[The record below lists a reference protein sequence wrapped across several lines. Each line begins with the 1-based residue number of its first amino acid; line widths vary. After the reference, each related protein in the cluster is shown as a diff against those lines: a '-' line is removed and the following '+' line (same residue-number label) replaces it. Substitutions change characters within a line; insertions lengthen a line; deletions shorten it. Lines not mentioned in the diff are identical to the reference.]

1 MPKIEKQSN
10 VPVKKKKVASVWDAV
25 TPVTEHKSG
34 GLHMSLYGRSKTG
47 KTRLVSTFEKPV
59 LIIGAEDGTKS
70 ISTVKG
76 VDFVRIRHSEQVG
89 ELLEGV
95 NDRGYATVAIDTVS
109 RLADQIL
116 MELLGLDQI
125 PEQKSWGLATREQ
138 YMQQGTQ
145 LRVLMRLA
153 LDLEQHVV
161 MVAHERNFNEDTAH
175 SDLLLPSIGS
185 ALPPQVTNWLNGAVD
200 YICNTF
206 IREQTITKLIKGPGG
221 KQLKQTKPTGK
232 AEFCLRVGPSPT
244 FMTGFRVPE
253 GQELPDV
260 LVNPTFTDLEK
271 LVKGTYKPIAA
282 AATVA
287 KPKGK

>member
-1 MPKIEKQSN
+1 MPKTEKQSN
-10 VPVKKKKVASVWDAV
+10 VVKKKKVSASVWDDV
-25 TPVTEHKSG
+25 VPVTEHKSG

-47 KTRLVSTFEKPV
+47 KTRLVSTFPKPM

-76 VDFVRIRHSEQVG
+76 VDFVKIRHSDQVG

-95 NDRGYATVAIDTVS
+95 SDRGYATVAIDTVS

-116 MELLGLDQI
+116 MELLGLDKI

-138 YMQQGTQ
+138 YMEQGTR
-145 LRVLMRLA
+145 LKVLMRAA
-153 LDLEQHVV
+153 LDLPQHVI
-161 MVAHERNFNEDTAH
+161 MVAHERNFNEETSN

-206 IREQTITKLIKGPGG
+206 IREEEITKLVKGPG
-221 KQLKQTKPTGK
+221 KKPLKQKRKTGNI
-232 AEFCLRVGPSPT
+232 EFCLRVGPNPY

-253 GQELPDV
+253 GQELPEV
-260 LVNPTFTDLEK
+260 IVNPHYSKLEK
-271 LVKGTYKPIAA
+271 LVQGTFKADS
-282 AATVA
+282 ATAVA
-287 KPKGK
+287 K